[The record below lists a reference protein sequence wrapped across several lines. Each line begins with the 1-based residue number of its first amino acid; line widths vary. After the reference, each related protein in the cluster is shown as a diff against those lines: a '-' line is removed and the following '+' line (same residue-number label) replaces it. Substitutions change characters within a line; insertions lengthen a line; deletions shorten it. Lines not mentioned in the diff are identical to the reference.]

1 MLDRGGLT
9 KAQLMDSGEM
19 FLGGFA
25 SGFLAKGFHIGYG
38 LYFTTNRVIGIDLG
52 GGGGGALGGTMAG
65 FIDGQLMP
73 SVSPEESDKVIGQL
87 EGMKEFDFTK
97 DQISRIEIKKPGLLS
112 SGHVTITPRSGKP
125 VKITLRHRIAYDRI
139 IQLTRAFSP
148 GLVSS
153 S

>member
-1 MLDRGGLT
+1 MT
-9 KAQLMDSGEM
+9 IGEM

-38 LYFTTNRVIGIDLG
+38 LYFTTTRVIGIDLG
-52 GGGGGALGGTMAG
+52 SGGGGALGGTMAG

-73 SVSPEESDKVIGQL
+73 TVSAEESDRVVARL
-87 EGMKEFDFTK
+87 EAMKEFDIAK

-112 SGHVTITPRSGKP
+112 TGHITITPSNGKS

-139 IQLTRAFSP
+139 MQLTRAFSP
-148 GLVSS
+148 GLVGSS
-153 S
+153 

>member
-1 MLDRGGLT
+1 M
-9 KAQLMDSGEM
+9 ANGEM

-52 GGGGGALGGTMAG
+52 SGGGGGLGGTMAG

-73 SVSPEESDKVIGQL
+73 TVSPEESDKVIGQL
-87 EGMKEFDFTK
+87 EGMKEFDMMK
-97 DQISRIEIKKPGLLS
+97 DQISRIEIKKPGLLGT
-112 SGHVTITPRSGKP
+112 GHITITPSNGKP

-139 IQLTRAFSP
+139 MQLTRVFSP
-148 GLVSS
+148 ELVSS

>member
-1 MLDRGGLT
+1 MAT
-9 KAQLMDSGEM
+9 GEM

-52 GGGGGALGGTMAG
+52 SGGGGALGGTMAG

-73 SVSPEESDKVIGQL
+73 TVSPEESDKVIGQL
-87 EGMKEFDFTK
+87 EGMKEFK
-97 DQISRIEIKKPGLLS
+97 DQISRIEVKKPGLLG
-112 SGHVTITPRSGKP
+112 SGHITITPSNGKP

-139 IQLTRAFSP
+139 MQLTRAFSP
-148 GLVSS
+148 ELVSS

>member
-1 MLDRGGLT
+1 MT
-9 KAQLMDSGEM
+9 IGEM

-38 LYFTTNRVIGIDLG
+38 LYFTTTRVIGIDLG
-52 GGGGGALGGTMAG
+52 SGGGGALGGTMAG

-73 SVSPEESDKVIGQL
+73 TVSPEESDRVIGQL
-87 EGMKEFDFTK
+87 EAMKEFDIAK

-112 SGHVTITPRSGKP
+112 SGHITVTPISGKS
-125 VKITLRHRIAYDRI
+125 VKVTLRHRIAYDRI
-139 IQLTRAFSP
+139 MQLLRAFSP